1 MKVTAALAVLWE
13 VPVGEGVDM
22 LQQGALVPQQGVVG
36 MLLMSVGCGF
46 YLP

>member
-1 MKVTAALAVLWE
+1 MKVTVALAVLWE
-13 VPVGEGVDM
+13 VPVGEGVGM
-22 LQQGALVPQQGVVG
+22 LRQGVLVPQQGVVE